1 MHEKIK
7 FSAVIKA
14 ADQGG
19 AYIEIPFDIEK
30 IFGKTRVPVKATFD
44 GEPYRG
50 TLVRM
55 GTPHHILII
64 KKDIRETIGK
74 DINDSVLVTIVED
87 TEIRVVLLPEDV
99 KAALKKEP
107 AAEQFFTG
115 LSYTHQK
122 EYVNWIE
129 EAKKEQTRSI
139 RIKKAVEMLL
149 KGMKERR

>member
-7 FSAVIKA
+7 FSAVIKS

-19 AYIEIPFDIEK
+19 AYVEIPFDIEK
-30 IFGKTRVPVKATFD
+30 IFGKKRVPVKATID

-50 TLVRM
+50 SLVRM
-55 GTPHHILII
+55 GTPNHILIV
-64 KKDIRETIGK
+64 KKDIREKIGK

-87 TEIRVVLLPEDV
+87 TELRVVLVPEDL

-107 AAEQFFTG
+107 VAGQFFNN

-129 EAKKEQTRSI
+129 EAKKEQSRSN
-139 RIKKAVEMLL
+139 RIQRTIEMLL
-149 KGMKERR
+149 KGMKERS